1 MEPRVLSYRI
11 VLRPEPEGGYTVSA
25 PSLPGLVTF
34 GHTIEE
40 AKEMALD
47 AIEAYL
53 KSMEKHG
60 EELKDDSDTLESL
73 LTVRHA

>member
-1 MEPRVLSYRI
+1 MEPRVLSYRV
-11 VLRPEPEGGYTVSA
+11 VLRPEPEGGYTVLA

-34 GHTIEE
+34 GDTIEE
-40 AKEMALD
+40 ARAMALD

-53 KSMEKHG
+53 KSLEKHG

>member
-1 MEPRVLSYRI
+1 MEPRVLSYRV
-11 VLRPEPEGGYTVSA
+11 VLRPEPEGGYTVLA
-25 PSLPGLVTF
+25 PSLPGLITF
-34 GHTIEE
+34 GNTIEE

>member
-1 MEPRVLSYRI
+1 MEPRVLSYRV
-11 VLRPEPEGGYTVSA
+11 VLRPEPEGGYTVLA

-34 GHTIEE
+34 GDTIEE

>member
-1 MEPRVLSYRI
+1 MEPRVLSYRV
-11 VLRPEPEGGYTVSA
+11 VLRPEPEGGYTVLA

-34 GHTIEE
+34 GDTIEE
-40 AKEMALD
+40 AKAMALD

-53 KSMEKHG
+53 KSLEKHG
-60 EELKDDSDTLESL
+60 EELKDDSDTWESL

>member
-1 MEPRVLSYRI
+1 MEPRVLSYRV
-11 VLRPEPEGGYTVSA
+11 VLRPEPKGGYTVLA

-34 GHTIEE
+34 GDTIEE

-47 AIEAYL
+47 AIEVYL

-60 EELKDDSDTLESL
+60 EELKDDSDTLEGL

>member
-1 MEPRVLSYRI
+1 MEPRVLSYRV
-11 VLRPEPEGGYTVSA
+11 VLRPEPEGGYTVLA

-34 GHTIEE
+34 GDTIEE

-53 KSMEKHG
+53 TSMEKHG

>member
-1 MEPRVLSYRI
+1 MEPRVLSYRV
-11 VLRPEPEGGYTVSA
+11 VLRPEPEGGYTVLV

-34 GHTIEE
+34 GDTIEE
-40 AKEMALD
+40 AKAMALD

-53 KSMEKHG
+53 KSLEKHG
-60 EELKDDSDTLESL
+60 EELKDDSDTWESL

>member
-1 MEPRVLSYRI
+1 MESRVLSYRV
-11 VLRPEPEGGYTVSA
+11 VLRPEPEGGYTVLA

-34 GHTIEE
+34 GDTIEE

>member
-1 MEPRVLSYRI
+1 MEPRVLSYRV
-11 VLRPEPEGGYTVSA
+11 VLRPEPEGGYTVLA
-25 PSLPGLVTF
+25 PSLPGLITF
-34 GHTIEE
+34 GDTIEE

>member
-1 MEPRVLSYRI
+1 MEPRVLSYRV
-11 VLRPEPEGGYTVSA
+11 VLRPEPEGGYTVLV

-34 GHTIEE
+34 GDTIEE
-40 AKEMALD
+40 AKAMALD

-53 KSMEKHG
+53 KSLEKHG
-60 EELKDDSDTLESL
+60 EELKDNSDTWESL